1 MTILLSTIER
11 ARSVPIERVLEQR
24 GVKLRG
30 RGNNRRGSCPRCGGH
45 DRFAVSARKNV
56 FNCRGCK
63 ARGNVI
69 ALIQFLDNVEFVEA
83 VNTLTGNRNNS
94 EPIKHYNKPANN
106 SIEAYEATQLRKA
119 RWLWD
124 NAQPIAGTPA
134 EKYLRD
140 VRGYSGQLPPTLR
153 YLAAKSPYPPTM
165 IAAFGLPGG
174 KVMGVHLTRL
184 TADGRKADTETPKS
198 FLGPS
203 AGFPIV
209 LAPPNDLL
217 GLAITEGIEDA
228 LTAHLVTG
236 LGAWAAGCADRM
248 PALASIIPNYVEAV
262 TIFAHE
268 DESGQRNAFELAE
281 ALDIRGIEVRIECQD

>member
-1 MTILLSTIER
+1 MIDDAIIQRAHSIAIE
-11 ARSVPIERVLEQR
+11 SVLERR
-24 GVKLRG
+24 GIKLRG
-30 RGNNRRGSCPRCGGH
+30 RGNNRRGPCPRCGGR
-45 DRFAVSARKNV
+45 DRFAISIRKNV
-56 FNCRGCK
+56 FNCRNCRKG
-63 ARGNVI
+63 GDVI
-69 ALIQFLDNVEFVEA
+69 DLVQFVDNLNFTGA
-83 VNTLTGNRNNS
+83 VNALTGNYNNS
-94 EPIKHYNKPANN
+94 KPVKHNTHNRA
-106 SIEAYEATQLRKA
+106 EAYEATQLRKA
-119 RWLWD
+119 QWLW
-124 NAQPIAGTPA
+124 NSSEPITGTPA
-134 EKYLRD
+134 EIYLRD

-153 YLAAKSPYPPTM
+153 YLPAKGSYPPAM
-165 IAAFGLPGG
+165 IAAFGIPGG
-174 KVMGVHLTRL
+174 KIMGVHFTRL
-184 TADGRKADTETPKS
+184 TADGRKADVETPKS

-217 GLAITEGIEDA
+217 GLAIAEGIEDA